1 MHWLDRNVA
10 DEPKCLAAYTHPKH
24 TWDDV
29 NPCKPAIRESLE
41 KMQKGRCAYC
51 EGPLYHDAHIEH
63 FRRKNAAY
71 FPQLTFSWTNLFLAC
86 ESRDHCGHY
95 KDRPTAP
102 PYNPD
107 DLLKPD
113 EDKPDDFFFFHGSTG
128 DVLVR
133 GGVDPVAAT
142 RAEETIRVFNL
153 NQRGLRAAR
162 RKRLERYLREGG
174 KALDEVLMWPE
185 SELVTEWINGE
196 IQATQKEHYCT
207 TIRHFLESKSLQ
219 P

>member
-71 FPQLTFSWTNLFLAC
+71 FPHLTFTWTNLFLAC

-107 DLLKPD
+107 DLVKPD
-113 EDKPDDFFFFHGSTG
+113 EDHPDDFFFFHSSGEVRIRG
-128 DVLVR
+128 GVGEVLVR
-133 GGVDPVAAT
+133 
-142 RAEETIRVFNL
+142 RAKETIRVFHL
-153 NQRGLRAAR
+153 DAPALKAAR
-162 RKRLERYLREGG
+162 RNAVKRYLRAGG
-174 KALDEVLMWPE
+174 KALDEVMKWPE
-185 SELVTEWINGE
+185 IELVTEWINEE
-196 IQATQKEHYCT
+196 IHATQKEHYST
-207 TIRHFLESKSLQ
+207 TIRHFMESKSLQ